1 MIARSFPWAKKIS
14 QNGWKHVHISHEK
27 FLSRFYKCHH
37 VMSPATVSIWHSRS
51 WSLTSSGRLQ
61 NESITHCYQLLYIV
75 IINDHCHYHCNAFCL
90 SHLRNAPSWMLLMG
104 LLDKSRSLLHFCI
117 SFFVFLFF
125 CIFFV
130 RHIQIPVQQ
139 GENGQ
144 WWWLWMAV
152 ILVIES
158 RLLLDDENLG
168 GGLNNGFGDLDNNL
182 SWGMWEKEYP
192 GINLRLL
199 WLKT

>member
-1 MIARSFPWAKKIS
+1 MRSFFLDFTNVIMS
-14 QNGWKHVHISHEK
+14 CHLRQ
-27 FLSRFYKCHH
+27 FLSDTHAVEVSPVPEDCNMNPLHIGIMLYT
-37 VMSPATVSIWHSRS
+37 VM
-51 WSLTSSGRLQ
+51 
-61 NESITHCYQLLYIV
+61 
-75 IINDHCHYHCNAFCL
+75 INDHYHYHCNAFCL

-104 LLDKSRSLLHFCI
+104 LFDKSRSLLHFCI

-144 WWWLWMAV
+144 WWWLWIAV

>member
-14 QNGWKHVHISHEK
+14 QNGLKHVHISHEK

-61 NESITHCYQLLYIV
+61 YESITHWYHALHSRLM
-75 IINDHCHYHCNAFCL
+75 INDHYLYHCNAFCL

-104 LLDKSRSLLHFCI
+104 LFDKSRSLLHFCI

-125 CIFFV
+125 LFFV
-130 RHIQIPVQQ
+130 FFLFAI
-139 GENGQ
+139 
-144 WWWLWMAV
+144 
-152 ILVIES
+152 S
-158 RLLLDDENLG
+158 RSLFSKGKMDNDDDFE
-168 GGLNNGFGDLDNNL
+168 
-182 SWGMWEKEYP
+182 W
-192 GINLRLL
+192 R
-199 WLKT
+199 